1 MVIFPAVFFIM
12 GKGLL
17 KVGDF
22 VEKYKKGLGTVVI
35 VLVLLGGGYFQL
47 VQAEGVIGVKSDSYS
62 QVQESGYWLDENTP
76 SDAVI
81 YSGSTPHHGYY
92 AMRTVYGF
100 PETEELFWETFEDV
114 DPDYMVISI
123 YEYHRE
129 WVYAFAELNPE
140 LVQVVQTYTLEG
152 QPSLIIYE
160 FVWLI
165 CLSILLVVWYL
176 KNLR

>member
-1 MVIFPAVFFIM
+1 MVIFPAIFFIM

-22 VEKYKKGLGTVVI
+22 VEKYKKGLGTVVV
-35 VLVLLGGGYFQL
+35 VLILLGGGYFQL
-47 VQAEGVIGVKSDSYS
+47 VQADAVIRVKSDSYS
-62 QVQESGYWLDENTP
+62 QVQESGYWLQENTP

-100 PETEELFWETFEDV
+100 PETEELFWETFEEV
-114 DPDYMVISI
+114 GPDYMVISI

-129 WVYAFAELNPE
+129 WVYAFAESNPE
-140 LVQVVQTYTLEG
+140 LVQVVQSYTLEG
-152 QPSLIIYE
+152 QVSLVIYE
-160 FVWLI
+160 FV
-165 CLSILLVVWYL
+165 
-176 KNLR
+176 